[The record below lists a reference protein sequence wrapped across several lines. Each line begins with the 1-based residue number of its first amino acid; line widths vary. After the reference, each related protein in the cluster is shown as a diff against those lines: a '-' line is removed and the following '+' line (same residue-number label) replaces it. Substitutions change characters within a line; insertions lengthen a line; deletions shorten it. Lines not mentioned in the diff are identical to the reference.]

1 MEHRALRQTRKM
13 QAADCKVAKRYAT
26 AAAAAAASAA
36 RSAAALAAE
45 HAVADLSPIDQA
57 YIAICLVAEAQ
68 G

>member
-1 MEHRALRQTRKM
+1 M

-26 AAAAAAASAA
+26 AAAAAAAASAA

-45 HAVADLSPIDQA
+45 HTVADLSPIDQA

>member
-1 MEHRALRQTRKM
+1 MSLPEKT
-13 QAADCKVAKRYAT
+13 QAADQNAAKRH
-26 AAAAAAASAA
+26 AAAAAAAD
-36 RSAAALAAE
+36 

>member
-26 AAAAAAASAA
+26 AAAAAASAA

>member
-1 MEHRALRQTRKM
+1 M

-26 AAAAAAASAA
+26 AAAAAAAAASAA

>member
-1 MEHRALRQTRKM
+1 M

-26 AAAAAAASAA
+26 AAAAAASAA